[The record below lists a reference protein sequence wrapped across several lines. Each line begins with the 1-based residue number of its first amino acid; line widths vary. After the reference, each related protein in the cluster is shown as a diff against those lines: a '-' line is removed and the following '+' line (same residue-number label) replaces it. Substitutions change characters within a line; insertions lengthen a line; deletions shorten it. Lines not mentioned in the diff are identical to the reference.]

1 MALIWRTRRYLADA
15 SAVELTRNPDALAG
29 ALQRLAQDNTAIPG
43 GTWATHLFVINPQG
57 DHTLRDRK
65 VTQEQVNQAMVA
77 WAATAQS
84 GEETSSAGGPARA
97 DVSATAAAYSSLRAE
112 MIKAGMAAAGGDV
125 HAAARLQ
132 AFTRSMGA
140 AHGEDAASFHM
151 PNQADISAARQGDRA
166 AIARLQTESQQQ
178 SDRLHTKR
186 GQTGLQAQSFLS
198 FHPPLKKR
206 MKRLEKMGAHLS
218 AAAHARMS
226 IGVRIFMGVLF
237 AIIVPLLAVAAGMML
252 VVIAMIIGLNLVFL
266 SIWLAAIHAI
276 FVWLKG
282 R

>member
-65 VTQEQVNQAMVA
+65 VTQEQVNQAMLA
-77 WAATAQS
+77 WAATAQP
-84 GEETSSAGGPARA
+84 GKEAASAAGANQP
-97 DVSATAAAYSSLRAE
+97 DLSATAAAYTNLRAE
-112 MIKAGMAAAGGDV
+112 MIKAGIAATRGDV
-125 HAAARLQ
+125 QAAARLQ
-132 AFTRSMGA
+132 AFAQAMGA

-151 PNQADISAARQGDRA
+151 PNLADITAARQGDRA
-166 AIARLQTESQQQ
+166 AIARLQAESRQGSARDQA
-178 SDRLHTKR
+178 KR
-186 GQTGLQAQSFLS
+186 GQTGLQTQSFLS

-206 MKRLEKMGAHLS
+206 MKRLERMGAHFS
-218 AAAHARMS
+218 AAAHSRMS
-226 IGVRIFMGVLF
+226 TGVRIFMGVLF
-237 AIIVPLLAVAAGMML
+237 AIIVPLMAVAGGLML
-252 VVIAMIIGLNLVFL
+252 VVIAMMIGLNLVFL
-266 SIWLAAIHAI
+266 AIWLAVIHAI